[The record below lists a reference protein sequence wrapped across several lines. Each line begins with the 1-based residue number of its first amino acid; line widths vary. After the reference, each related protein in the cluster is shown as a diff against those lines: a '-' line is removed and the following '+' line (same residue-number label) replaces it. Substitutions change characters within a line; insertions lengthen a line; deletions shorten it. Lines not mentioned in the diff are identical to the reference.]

1 MMFANLRV
9 PAFVTEMIDEFV
21 FEVKFVAKLRGVVS
35 VDVLDCKRIPL
46 YGNTIPGFVL
56 GVTPTWF
63 IVKNEL
69 AEMFENDCVVE
80 TLR

>member
-1 MMFANLRV
+1 MTFANLSV
-9 PAFVTEMIDEFV
+9 PVFVTETIDEFV
-21 FEVKFVAKLRGVVS
+21 FDVKSVAKLRGVVK
-35 VDVLDCKRIPL
+35 VDVFDCKRIPL
-46 YGNTIPGFVL
+46 YGSTIPGFVL